1 MNKMVGNYIL
11 LFLLVT
17 NNPVSAWVTWYSS
30 THHDTNTTPGAGA
43 GDSNEIN
50 HQTEDT
56 TSIPGEL
63 DILRLLNVTGASPG
77 VSEVLGPSAHLP
89 AYKFRPG
96 YNNVLVPGP
105 GAIAAALTAP
115 AGFTLLF
122 VYRQHRKSLGT
133 LLSVHSPGRVTPWF
147 QATSNLRTGQLV
159 LHYRVTSDSKLHQ
172 NSWALQQQQ
181 PVPVQHPP
189 RGNGIPPTETKK
201 GNGWTYLAL
210 VYNASSSTLTLY
222 LDCQTPK
229 EQPVAGNTGSGTLGF
244 HIPQDALVYFRQ
256 EPGFKKKFLGSM
268 QVAKIKSYPI
278 SRKDIGW
285 SCNPIP

>member
-1 MNKMVGNYIL
+1 MVVTCVM
-11 LFLLVT
+11 LFFVLVSS
-17 NNPVSAWVTWYSS
+17 NSVSAWITWYAS
-30 THHDTNTTPGAGA
+30 THHDFSTTPGA
-43 GDSNEIN
+43 GDSNEIS
-50 HQTEDT
+50 HQTDST
-56 TSIPGEL
+56 TSIPAEL
-63 DILRLLNVTGASPG
+63 DILRLLNVTGATPG

-133 LLSVHSPGRVTPWF
+133 LLSIHSPGRVTPWF

-159 LHYRVTSDSKLHQ
+159 LHYRITSDSKLHQ

-181 PVPVQHPP
+181 PVPVQKPA
-189 RGNGIPPTETKK
+189 RGNCVPASETKR

-210 VYNASSSTLTLY
+210 VFNASSSTLTLY
-222 LDCQTPK
+222 LDCQIPK
-229 EQPVAGNTGSGTLGF
+229 PQPIAGNTGAGIPEF
-244 HIPQDALVYFRQ
+244 HIPQDSLVYFRQ

-268 QVAKIKSYPI
+268 QVAKIKSHPI
-278 SRKDIGW
+278 SRNDVGW
-285 SCNPIP
+285 SCNPLP